1 MADRSDVSPS
11 PTEGLLIERTLART
25 SGRAIVPLLMT
36 IALVSHFN
44 RVSIATAGDTRIM
57 HQYSIS
63 PTRMGVVYSAF
74 LLTYTVFMIPGGLFI
89 DRFGVRIA
97 LMTVCFGSAT
107 FVALTGAVGLVLT
120 TAGSVFVALLLVR
133 GLMGMVSAPL
143 HPACARGVGTWVS
156 PEARS
161 QTNGMVNGSALVGIA
176 ATPLCFG
183 ALINKFDWPFAFL
196 IMGGVTAILGLVW
209 TALSSD
215 GPKPLEDS
223 DEIAVPAAAWHALL
237 GHKSLMLLTLSYG
250 AIGYFQYMFFYW
262 MNYYFET
269 VLALSPERS
278 HFYALFPPLAM
289 AVGMPL
295 GGWLSDRIEH
305 AHGKAGSRK
314 IIPVLGMLAGAVLL
328 FVGVYAR
335 QPAWIVTWF
344 SLALGAVGMAE
355 GPSWATAIELGGSR
369 GGSAA
374 AILNTGGNAGGILA
388 PIVTPW
394 IGELLGWGA
403 AVALGGLICLGGVVA
418 WFKVDPAEKPLG
430 AADKTV
436 LDFPDI

>member
-1 MADRSDVSPS
+1 MA
-11 PTEGLLIERTLART
+11 
-25 SGRAIVPLLMT
+25 

-57 HQYSIS
+57 AQYSIS

-89 DRFGVRIA
+89 DRFGMRAA
-97 LMTVCFGSAT
+97 LMTVCFGSAA
-107 FVALTGAVGLVLT
+107 FVALTGAVGLLL
-120 TAGSVFVALLLVR
+120 ASAASVFVALLLVR
-133 GLMGMVSAPL
+133 GLMGIVSAPL
-143 HPACARGVGTWVS
+143 HPACARGVGTWV
-156 PEARS
+156 PPKARS
-161 QTNGMVNGSALVGIA
+161 RANGMVNGSALVGIA
-176 ATPLCFG
+176 ATPPCFG
-183 ALINKFDWPFAFL
+183 AFIDWFGWPYAFM
-196 IMGGVTAILGLVW
+196 IMGCVTTMLAIIW
-209 TALSSD
+209 AALASD
-215 GPKPLEDS
+215 GPKPKEEHE
-223 DEIAVPAAAWHALL
+223 EIVVSPAAWHTLL
-237 GHKSLMLLTLSYG
+237 AHKSLMLLTLSYA

-262 MNYYFET
+262 MSYYFET
-269 VLALSPERS
+269 VLRLSAERS
-278 HFYALFPPLAM
+278 HVYAAIPPLAM

-305 AHGKAGSRK
+305 ANGKAGSRK
-314 IIPVLGMLAGAVLL
+314 TVPVLGMLAGAALL

-355 GPSWATAIELGGSR
+355 GPSWSTAIELGGSR

-374 AILNTGGNAGGILA
+374 AIFNTGGNAGGILA

-403 AVALGGLICLGGVVA
+403 AVALGGLICLVGVVA
-418 WFKVDPAEKPLG
+418 WFKVDPAEKPPG
-430 AADKTV
+430 AAGKAV
-436 LDFPDI
+436 LDFPDISTRRKK

>member
-1 MADRSDVSPS
+1 MA
-11 PTEGLLIERTLART
+11 
-25 SGRAIVPLLMT
+25 

-57 HQYSIS
+57 AQYGIS

-74 LLTYTVFMIPGGLFI
+74 LFTYTLFMIPGGLFI
-89 DRFGVRIA
+89 DRFGMRAA
-97 LMTVCFGSAT
+97 LMTVCFGSAA
-107 FVALTGAVGLVLT
+107 FVALTGAVGLVLAS
-120 TAGSVFVALLLVR
+120 TASVFVALLLVR
-133 GLMGMVSAPL
+133 GLMGIVSAPL
-143 HPACARGVGTWVS
+143 HPACARGVGTWV
-156 PEARS
+156 PPRARS
-161 QTNGMVNGSALVGIA
+161 RANGMVNGSALVGIA
-176 ATPLCFG
+176 ATPPCFG
-183 ALINKFDWPFAFL
+183 TLIDWFGWSYAFM
-196 IMGGVTAILGLVW
+196 IMGGVTTIL
-209 TALSSD
+209 ALIWAALASD
-215 GPKPLEDS
+215 GPEPKEEQE
-223 DEIAVPAAAWHALL
+223 EIAVSPAAWHTLL
-237 GHKSLMLLTLSYG
+237 AHKSLMLLTLSYA

-262 MNYYFET
+262 MSYYFET
-269 VLALSPERS
+269 VLKLSAERS
-278 HFYALFPPLAM
+278 HVYAAIPPLAM

-305 AHGKAGSRK
+305 ASGKADSRK
-314 IIPVLGMLAGAVLL
+314 AVPVLGMLAGAALL

-374 AILNTGGNAGGILA
+374 AIFNTGGNAGGILA

-430 AADKTV
+430 AAGKAV